1 MHQWYL
7 ILDVIFVMIIKEW
20 EASDLCG
27 SSEWAAADVDYGDVH
42 RWYCS
47 SSNRLAISEEKLVA
61 NLMHM
66 IKLMCNLLSAT
77 DT

>member
-1 MHQWYL
+1 MHPWYM

-47 SSNRLAISEEKLVA
+47 SSNRLAQL
-61 NLMHM
+61 
-66 IKLMCNLLSAT
+66 
-77 DT
+77 